1 MKQLLYIILTFGYG
15 ISIWSQSPIVGL
27 EENNLPDHFDGYY
40 FKDLDNELDKYVGT
54 WTYSQNG
61 SILTIQLI
69 KKEQVFNGSWYKDE
83 LLGEYRYVENGLEV
97 VNYLPRLFSPTV
109 NDLQHTIDGNKLV
122 YRNYYPECTEC
133 AIDEK
138 RVVLKFTDRARMY
151 LRSQILVQHFVE
163 NGVEKIKINL
173 DGSGPMIIAP
183 GDPTEPRV
191 PYGEYILVKQN

>member
-1 MKQLLYIILTFGYG
+1 MT
-15 ISIWSQSPIVGL
+15 WSQSPIVGL

-40 FKDLDNELDKYVGT
+40 FKDLNNELDKYVGT
-54 WTYSQNG
+54 WKYTNG
-61 SILTIQLI
+61 TTILTIQLV
-69 KKEQVFNGSWYKDE
+69 KREQIFSGTWYEDE
-83 LLGEYRYVENGLEV
+83 LHGEYRYVENGLEV
-97 VNYLPRLFSPTV
+97 VNYLPRLFDPSVTV
-109 NDLQHTIDGNKLV
+109 AQHTIDGNKLV
-122 YRNYYPECTEC
+122 YKNYYPECTEC

-138 RVVLKFTDRARMY
+138 RVILKFSDRARMY